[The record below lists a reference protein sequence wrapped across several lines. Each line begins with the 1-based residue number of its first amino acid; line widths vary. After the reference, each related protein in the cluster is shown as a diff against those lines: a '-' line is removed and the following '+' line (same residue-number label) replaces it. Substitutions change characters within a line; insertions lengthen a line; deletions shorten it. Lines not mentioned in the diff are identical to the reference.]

1 MAKEKALKATKEII
15 ESKDFKKYK
24 SDELVD
30 TFKGKVNVLDSEKSE
45 IAKKLEIKKNGSFA
59 IKLR

>member
-1 MAKEKALKATKEII
+1 MAKEKAIKATKEII